1 MEFALAFGAVGD
13 FIAVLE
19 LIKNIIAALDDS
31 RGPTKVYRDVVQ
43 SLGILENFNS
53 KIEKFGPSLAGT
65 KNTLRDAARKVQ
77 WRLEEK
83 DIEKFRWELLRHTT
97 AMNTLLELTTLSV
110 FRQTHHTTIKQ
121 MSVSEKRTMAIV
133 QNSNQSLREY
143 LAAIGQRVLSR
154 LESMSHPAMDL
165 KTSTSQI
172 ISMVLSVSG
181 DLVRIRAVLM
191 RLERPLSDEHFIF
204 EDATG
209 KVFPI
214 HLRTITSWEVFEFI
228 ITDRFKGKKGSHR
241 TRKGRYKLQERAT
254 GREVDRS
261 VDWESA
267 FLPYQ
272 RIDMSMMCR
281 QAHDVTLQERSSS
294 CPKCMTA
301 SVCNTGLE
309 VQW

>member
-1 MEFALAFGAVGD
+1 
-13 FIAVLE
+13 
-19 LIKNIIAALDDS
+19 
-31 RGPTKVYRDVVQ
+31 
-43 SLGILENFNS
+43 
-53 KIEKFGPSLAGT
+53 
-65 KNTLRDAARKVQ
+65 
-77 WRLEEK
+77 
-83 DIEKFRWELLRHTT
+83 
-97 AMNTLLELTTLSV
+97 
-110 FRQTHHTTIKQ
+110 
-121 MSVSEKRTMAIV
+121 
-133 QNSNQSLREY
+133 
-143 LAAIGQRVLSR
+143 
-154 LESMSHPAMDL
+154 MSHLAMDL

-172 ISMVLSVSG
+172 ISIVLSVSG
-181 DLVRIRAVLM
+181 ELGRIKAVLM

-214 HLRTITSWEVFEFI
+214 HLKTITSWEVFEFI

-241 TRKGRYKLQERAT
+241 TRKGRYKLQERGT

-294 CPKCMTA
+294 CPKCRTA

>member
-1 MEFALAFGAVGD
+1 M
-13 FIAVLE
+13 
-19 LIKNIIAALDDS
+19 
-31 RGPTKVYRDVVQ
+31 
-43 SLGILENFNS
+43 LGCNFFTRTLSATIL
-53 KIEKFGPSLAGT
+53 T
-65 KNTLRDAARKVQ
+65 YLR
-77 WRLEEK
+77 
-83 DIEKFRWELLRHTT
+83 
-97 AMNTLLELTTLSV
+97 SV
-110 FRQTHHTTIKQ
+110 FRQTQHATIKQ
-121 MSVSEKRTMAIV
+121 MSDSEKRTTAIV

-143 LAAIGQRVLSR
+143 VGAIGQRVLSR
-154 LESMSHPAMDL
+154 LESMSHLAMDL
-165 KTSTSQI
+165 KSSTSQI

-228 ITDRFKGKKGSHR
+228 INDRFKGKKGAHR
-241 TRKGRYKLQERAT
+241 TRRGRYKLQERAT

-261 VDWESA
+261 LDWESA
-267 FLPYQ
+267 FFPYQ

-281 QAHDVTLQERSSS
+281 EASDVTLRERSSS
-294 CPKCMTA
+294 CPKCMTV
-301 SVCNTGLE
+301 SLCNTGLE